1 MPIVCI
7 SDIDDERD
15 IRVELNNKYELRAL
29 FNVISPIV
37 QKLLNEDDMA
47 MFRVGVET
55 YERLDL
61 YDLTQFVFMQ
71 IYHAI
76 MQVCQDKKDLLG
88 RYAQELKS
96 KLEADPRFRA

>member
-1 MPIVCI
+1 MTKIWI
-7 SDIDDERD
+7 SEIDDEHD
-15 IRVELNNKYELRAL
+15 VQVELNNKYELRAL
-29 FNVISPIV
+29 FNAILPIV
-37 QKLLNEDDMA
+37 KTLSQDEQITLTTRIE
-47 MFRVGVET
+47 V

-61 YDLTQFVFMQ
+61 YDLTQSVFMQ